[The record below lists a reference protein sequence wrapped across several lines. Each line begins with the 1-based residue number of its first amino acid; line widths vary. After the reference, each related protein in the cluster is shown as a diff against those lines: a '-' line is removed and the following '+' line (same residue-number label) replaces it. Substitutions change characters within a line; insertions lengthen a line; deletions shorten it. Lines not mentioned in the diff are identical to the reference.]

1 MGIFVRPGMSTSV
14 RLGTLGEKT
23 VSWMGSGETALPLAF
38 RYLPVSTSISALM
51 ASNDA
56 IFCLPLC
63 RNSPYS
69 AALGSCRCTSWRMRG
84 RRVTMPVP
92 RGRKSRPTTASR
104 TEDLPED

>member
-1 MGIFVRPGMSTSV
+1 MSPGMSTSV

-23 VSWMGSGETALPLAF
+23 VSWIGSGETARPLAL
-38 RYLPVSTSISALM
+38 RYRPVSTSISARM
-51 ASNDA
+51 ASNDV

-69 AALGSCRCTSWRMRG
+69 AAAGSCRWTSCRMSG
-84 RRVTMPVP
+84 RRVTIPVP

-104 TEDLPED
+104 TEDLPDD